1 MREVMLPDNQKKL
14 KKIINEEIK
23 SLLTNIAVLREAT
36 KPITPDNA
44 IGRLTRMDAIN
55 TKSINEAN
63 LRNAKLKLTKL
74 ERAIRQVNEPDFG
87 YCIVCDEPIPLR
99 RLMVLP
105 ESTMCIQCKEKEDSK
120 KNK

>member
-1 MREVMLPDNQKKL
+1 MLPDNQKKL

-23 SLLTNIAVLREAT
+23 SLLNNIAVLREAT